1 MTQIKETDLPGIGRK
16 FQIIT
21 KSGDKLVIIIHDDG
35 RRELFHFDYDDLDE
49 SVSMVSLDDDEA
61 RQIAG
66 IVGGLSYKP
75 KALENIEVALDDL
88 IIEWFK
94 IETGSSC
101 AGCTIGGLDVRR
113 KTGAA
118 IIAVIEQDGSKTINP
133 GPDYA
138 FKEGTMLVV
147 AGERPQLKTLKNI
160 LTTGG

>member
-16 FQIIT
+16 FQMVT
-21 KSGDKLVIIIHDDG
+21 KGGDKLVVIIHDDG

-49 SVSMVSLDDDEA
+49 SVSMVTLEDDEA

-88 IIEWFK
+88 VIEWFK
-94 IETGSSC
+94 VDHGSACIGS
-101 AGCTIGGLDVRR
+101 TIGSLDVRR

-118 IIAVIEQDGSKTINP
+118 IIAVTEHDGHKMINP

-138 FKEGTMLVV
+138 FKEGAMLVV
-147 AGERPQLKTLKNI
+147 AGERQQLKTLKNI
-160 LTTGG
+160 ITTGG